1 MLNRNQSQS
10 GGLAG
15 VLDIKL
21 NARLM
26 LTVNIDLQDRLV
38 NGKLG
43 TVKCIRTDS
52 ERKISKIYIRFD
64 DSKAGLKRMKSDA
77 FGEQHL
83 WVSIEKTEADIK
95 IKSSKTSSPVIKR
108 TQYLLMLAWTYTVH
122 KVQGLSLAK
131 IVVIFQLLKQRQ
143 FNYGQIYVALSR
155 VTTLD
160 NLYILRPFTEDS
172 IRANPLA
179 LVEYSMMRT
188 ESILSVEIVEDTNQ
202 ESLIVTLLNVRSLNK
217 HETDLALDQRLTKSD
232 IDITC
237 LTETQLIPN
246 SDIPEIATLQGFEV
260 AYNNNQDRFQ
270 SIAVCNK
277 VDTHII
283 SHNKLTGHLS

>member
-1 MLNRNQSQS
+1 M
-10 GGLAG
+10 
-15 VLDIKL
+15 
-21 NARLM
+21 
-26 LTVNIDLQDRLV
+26 
-38 NGKLG
+38 
-43 TVKCIRTDS
+43 
-52 ERKISKIYIRFD
+52 
-64 DSKAGLKRMKSDA
+64 
-77 FGEQHL
+77 
-83 WVSIEKTEADIK
+83 
-95 IKSSKTSSPVIKR
+95 
-108 TQYLLMLAWTYTVH
+108 H

-155 VTTLD
+155 VTALD
-160 NLYILRPFTEDS
+160 NLYILGPFTEDS

-217 HETDLALDQRLTKSD
+217 HLNLALDQRLTKSD

>member
-1 MLNRNQSQS
+1 M
-10 GGLAG
+10 
-15 VLDIKL
+15 
-21 NARLM
+21 
-26 LTVNIDLQDRLV
+26 
-38 NGKLG
+38 
-43 TVKCIRTDS
+43 KCIRTDS
-52 ERKISKIYIRFD
+52 ERKVSKIYIRFD

-108 TQYLLMLAWTYTVH
+108 TQYSLMLAWIYTVH

-155 VTTLD
+155 VTALD
-160 NLYILRPFTEDS
+160 NLYILGPFTEDS

-179 LVEYSMMRT
+179 LVEYSRMRN

-217 HETDLALDQRLTKSD
+217 HETDLALDERLTKSD

-237 LTETQLIPN
+237 LTETQLMPN